1 AGVDE
6 AQVLLVTVTR
16 VAESGGQGLLG
27 LAIHAVGHLF
37 GEVAVFVAHRDD
49 VAEPVVVE
57 VVTALRP
64 AVVGRTVAALD
75 LGEAFASSEY
85 PVTMHLIC
93 VGVGGAELLLVDLGC
108 PHRRAS
114 GWAIWCLL
122 VSACALCA
130 S

>member
-1 AGVDE
+1 LLLHRRIHLRRPDERLQPRERAMQSDLTPVDLASTE
-6 AQVLLVTVTR
+6 ATSSVHQPEVLLVTVTR
-16 VAESGGQGLLG
+16 VAESGGQGLFG

-85 PVTMHLIC
+85 PV
-93 VGVGGAELLLVDLGC
+93 
-108 PHRRAS
+108 
-114 GWAIWCLL
+114 
-122 VSACALCA
+122 
-130 S
+130 